1 MVLYLTS
8 ISQVWTTSP
17 TRTLCPI
24 EDLTYLAA
32 FGNSIMAEVARLSA
46 QVINQMKTDFISS
59 ISHELRSPLH
69 GVLASVE
76 FLNETDLSELQADMV
91 GNIYSSGKVLLDTIN
106 HVLDFSKVNQ
116 TLRRKSEVSRSK
128 NDKKGGVSSSGHEPL
143 DNTVD
148 PTADVCVLTE
158 EVVESVWVGRNLS
171 KQAYENPV
179 IRQNSITQSST
190 EESPV
195 TVILDVNWRPNWTFE
210 IDAGGYRRI
219 LLNLFGNSM
228 KYTKSGFIK
237 VSTTVE
243 KNTGLRGRKTGSV
256 LVLKVK
262 DSGKG
267 ISKEFLKHH
276 LFKPFTQ
283 EDSLAVS
290 SYLTSRCFCTLTV
303 LLF

>member
-1 MVLYLTS
+1 
-8 ISQVWTTSP
+8 
-17 TRTLCPI
+17 
-24 EDLTYLAA
+24 
-32 FGNSIMAEVARLSA
+32 MAEVSRLSA
-46 QVINQMKTDFISS
+46 LVINQMKTDFISS

-116 TLRRKSEVSRSK
+116 TLRRKSKVSRSEK
-128 NDKKGGVSSSGHEPL
+128 DKKKGVSSNEREPL
-143 DNTVD
+143 DNTAD
-148 PTADVCVLTE
+148 LTADVCVLTE

-179 IRQNSITQSST
+179 IRQKSTTQSST
-190 EESPV
+190 ENSPV
-195 TVILDVNWRPNWTFE
+195 TVIMDVNWRPDWTFE

-228 KYTKSGFIK
+228 KYTKSGFIN

-243 KNTGLRGRKTGSV
+243 TDTTLAGKKPGFV
-256 LVLKVK
+256 LTLKVK

-276 LFKPFTQ
+276 MFKPFTQ
-283 EDSLAVS
+283 EDSLAVRRHF
-290 SYLTSRCFCTLTV
+290 TTRCFSILIV
-303 LLF
+303 LSF

>member
-1 MVLYLTS
+1 
-8 ISQVWTTSP
+8 
-17 TRTLCPI
+17 
-24 EDLTYLAA
+24 
-32 FGNSIMAEVARLSA
+32 MAEVARLSA
-46 QVINQMKTDFISS
+46 QVINQMKSDFISS

-76 FLNETDLSELQADMV
+76 FLNETELNELQADMV

-116 TLRRKSEVSRSK
+116 TLKRKSKVPKRK
-128 NDKKGGVSSSGHEPL
+128 NDKKEGFSSNGHEPL

-158 EVVESVWVGRNLS
+158 EVVESVWVGRNLT
-171 KQAYENPV
+171 KQAYDNPA
-179 IRQNSITQSST
+179 IRQKSKPQSSI
-190 EESPV
+190 EDSPV
-195 TVILDVNWRPNWTFE
+195 TVILDVNWRSDWTFE

-219 LLNLFGNSM
+219 LLNLFANSM
-228 KYTKSGFIK
+228 KYTKSGFIQ

-243 KNTGLRGRKTGSV
+243 TNTSLKGRKAGSV

-267 ISKEFLKHH
+267 ISKEFLQHH

-283 EDSLAVS
+283 EDSLAVRRF
-290 SYLTSRCFCTLTV
+290 LANQFFCTLTARS
-303 LLF
+303 F